1 MICPGSYLEHL
12 NVFSQTFLFIA
23 GKLNIGGQFFFL
35 SAQRICEQIIKAFV
49 SCFVLIN
56 VSDEYFNE
64 DVPVLERTHI
74 FFEIFCC
81 IEKTAGTLFDLIID
95 PDIGADIV
103 PVRIKDKSNLLYL
116 TGRDD
121 FHQVFRKGTV
131 KTEILYT
138 ADCD

>member
-12 NVFSQTFLFIA
+12 NIFAQTFLFIA
-23 GKLNIGGQFFFL
+23 CKLDIGGQLFFF
-35 SAQRICEQIIKAFV
+35 STQRICKQIIKAFV

-56 VSDEYFNE
+56 VS
-64 DVPVLERTHI
+64 
-74 FFEIFCC
+74 
-81 IEKTAGTLFDLIID
+81 
-95 PDIGADIV
+95 V

-121 FHQVFRKGTV
+121 LHQVFRKGTV